1 MSLLTA
7 LVLVVLVLV
16 FPLTVLLP
24 YTWHYSLN
32 YISSLVSSPPS
43 SYHDYIVVGSGSAGS
58 VVAGRLAQAGH
69 SVLLLEAGGPS
80 PTVAHVPGLCGL
92 LQNTAI
98 DWAYRTEPQLESLE
112 AYNGVSSWPRG
123 RVLGGS
129 SMLNYMLYVRG
140 HSGDYDEWRDELGLE
155 GWGYDEVL
163 HYFKKAENMESEIE
177 DKDQYHGDSGPLRV
191 TSENFKDPL
200 VNIMM
205 KASAELGY
213 KIGDING
220 NVEREGFSPTYAS
233 IRNGSRTGT
242 FKAYAEHYMD
252 RGLTVLPYAHVN
264 KVIIENKVAVGV
276 EVERFG
282 VHTMIFCTDYP
293 ITRWFA
299 ICVQLSHIFVSDKS

>member
-16 FPLTVLLP
+16 FPLTILLP

-140 HSGDYDEWRDELGLE
+140 HSGDFDEWRDELGLE

-220 NVEREGFSPTYAS
+220 NVEREGFL
-233 IRNGSRTGT
+233 N
-242 FKAYAEHYMD
+242 
-252 RGLTVLPYAHVN
+252 
-264 KVIIENKVAVGV
+264 
-276 EVERFG
+276 
-282 VHTMIFCTDYP
+282 
-293 ITRWFA
+293 ITRDSMIKVMRECIEEEEKEGVKLKINEEEEEA
-299 ICVQLSHIFVSDKS
+299 LEKIKKKVKKKE